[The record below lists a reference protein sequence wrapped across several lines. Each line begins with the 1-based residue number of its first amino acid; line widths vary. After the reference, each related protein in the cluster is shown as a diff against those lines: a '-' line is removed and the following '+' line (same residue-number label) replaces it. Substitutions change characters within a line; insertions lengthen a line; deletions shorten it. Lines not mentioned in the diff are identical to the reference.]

1 MSSLLDLVLD
11 GDESK
16 ANSAKQTEIELHLID
31 LDPENPRKTFI
42 EAKEKDLE
50 ESIRE
55 SGVRIPVILIK
66 HPHDD

>member
-31 LDPENPRKTFI
+31 LDPENP
-42 EAKEKDLE
+42 
-50 ESIRE
+50 
-55 SGVRIPVILIK
+55 
-66 HPHDD
+66 